1 VRDRDVHRL
10 LVPLAAV
17 LTAGLGCGD
26 ALLPSD
32 YAGPPAGA
40 VAGNVIGAS
49 GFATKDVQNPGLSV
63 EWLGDLGVDPAD
75 PAPLVD
81 QAVMIRRSVK
91 LDNDWDIGLARPSR
105 GAGLDSVLAGRERPE
120 VRFSVGK
127 MVYFD
132 DRVTDGRFDFSCNG
146 GACDTVKAVSLEYVV
161 FVEVPP
167 TCQALTGA
175 RASVPAGYHYYR
187 WAGGAIHELGPDEPM
202 SFVLNAEPIAE
213 ALLSAQLR
221 AFADALLA
229 SWSLAALGG
238 C

>member
-1 VRDRDVHRL
+1 VRERDLPRL
-10 LVPLAAV
+10 IVPLAA
-17 LTAGLGCGD
+17 LLGAGLGCGD
-26 ALLPSD
+26 AVLPSD

-40 VAGNVIGAS
+40 VAGNVLDAS
-49 GFATKDVQNPGLSV
+49 GAATKDVQNPGLSV
-63 EWLGDLGVDPAD
+63 EWLGNLGVDPAA

-91 LDNDWDIGLARPSR
+91 LDNDWDIGLSRPSR
-105 GAGLDSVLAGRERPE
+105 GAGLGSVLAGRPD

-132 DRVTDGRFDFSCNG
+132 DRVPDGRFDFRCSG
-146 GACDTVKAVSLEYVV
+146 VACDTVKAVSLEYVV

-167 TCQALTGA
+167 TCQAATGA
-175 RASVPAGYHYYR
+175 QPSVPAGYHYYR
-187 WAGGAIHELGPDEPM
+187 WDGDAIRELAPGEPM
-202 SFVLNAEPIAE
+202 TFVLNAEPIAE

-221 AFADALLA
+221 EFANALLA
-229 SWSLAALGG
+229 AWSLAALGG